1 VDTARQR
8 VIDEIRSLRGE
19 KNAVILAH
27 VYAPMEVQEI
37 ADFVGDSLGLSQRAA
52 LTGPTHRIIV
62 FCGVRFMAETAAL
75 LSPERKVLLA
85 DPSAGCPMADM
96 VSAEEVRTLRHE
108 HPGAVVAC
116 YVNSTVAVKAESDVC
131 VTSSNAVKVVRGL
144 PCDEVIFVPDQNLGL
159 YVQSRVPEKRFVL
172 WPGHCTVHRTI
183 RPFHIEA
190 ARSAHPEAVVLAHP
204 ACTPDVLL
212 LADFVGS
219 TGQIRTFVRQS
230 KGTAFII
237 ATENGLID
245 RLAADNP
252 GKSFHPA
259 TELSVCPNMKKISLR
274 KVRDV
279 LSHEGNVVSVP
290 RELRERALAAV
301 NRMLDL
307 S

>member
-1 VDTARQR
+1 VDTDRQR
-8 VIDEIRSLRGE
+8 VIDEIKSLRRL

-27 VYAPMEVQEI
+27 VYTPLEVQEI
-37 ADFVGDSLGLSQRAA
+37 ADFVGDSLGLAQRAA
-52 LTGPTHRIIV
+52 LTGPTHRVVV

-96 VSAEEVRTLRHE
+96 VSAEEVRTLRAE
-108 HPGAVVAC
+108 HPGATVVC
-116 YVNSTVAVKAESDVC
+116 YVNSTAAVKAESDVC
-131 VTSSNAVKVVRGL
+131 VTSANAVKVVRSL

-159 YVQSRVPEKRFVL
+159 HVQSRVPEKRFVL
-172 WPGHCTVHRTI
+172 WPGHCPVHRTI
-183 RPFHIEA
+183 RPMHVEA

-204 ACTPDVLL
+204 ECAPEVLA

-219 TGQIRTFVRQS
+219 TGQIRSFARQS

-252 GKSFHPA
+252 GKGFYPA
-259 TELSVCPNMKKISLR
+259 TELSICPNMKKISLR

-279 LSHEGNVVSVP
+279 LAHEGNVVSVP
-290 RELRERALAAV
+290 LDLRERALAAV

>member
-1 VDTARQR
+1 VDTASPR
-8 VIDEIRSLRGE
+8 VIEEINSLRRQ

-27 VYAPMEVQEI
+27 VYAPLDVQEV
-37 ADFVGDSLGLSQRAA
+37 ADYVGDSLGLSQRAA

-62 FCGVRFMAETAAL
+62 FCGVHFMAETAAL

-96 VSAEEVRTLRHE
+96 VSAEEVRTLRAE
-108 HPGAVVAC
+108 HPGAMVVC

-131 VTSSNAVKVVRGL
+131 VTSANAVKVVRGL

-159 YVQSRVPEKRFVL
+159 HVQSRVPEKRFVL
-172 WPGHCTVHRTI
+172 WPGHCPVHRAI
-183 RPFHIEA
+183 RMFHIEA

-204 ACTPDVLL
+204 ECTPDVLTM
-212 LADFVGS
+212 ADFVGS
-219 TGQIRTFVRQS
+219 TGQIRAFARQS
-230 KGTAFII
+230 KGVAFII

-252 GKSFHPA
+252 GKRFYPA

-279 LSHEGNVVSVP
+279 LSHEGNVVTVP
-290 RELRERALAAV
+290 GELRERALAAV